1 MYEAMTSKEKTKWTP
16 PLHYLLPLLLFDR
29 KNDPPQRFSCFD
41 NVFIHNGKQ
50 IPLFYELGR
59 CECNHYCQ
67 HFCLAHVVVLCYCV
81 NLLLKKTD
89 VASTNPTQPSIVVF
103 RASTTTFPLL
113 LVWCNRAANV
123 PHSPQ
128 SLSLPPLLLQEVQNF
143 LLKLSLL
150 HVFYFLFSIM
160 LLRGGLIF
168 GGNKRKK
175 QDIAKDFL
183 L

>member
-1 MYEAMTSKEKTKWTP
+1 
-16 PLHYLLPLLLFDR
+16 
-29 KNDPPQRFSCFD
+29 
-41 NVFIHNGKQ
+41 
-50 IPLFYELGR
+50 
-59 CECNHYCQ
+59 
-67 HFCLAHVVVLCYCV
+67 
-81 NLLLKKTD
+81 
-89 VASTNPTQPSIVVF
+89 VF